1 MRKMKKTSFVLF
13 LTTIGLFFLIG
24 NLSSQQTAEEL
35 FEKAMVIEEA
45 QGDLQ
50 RAIELYEQVLKQ
62 FPGNREI
69 AAKAQLHVGLCYEKL
84 GLREAT
90 SAYQKVVQN
99 YGEQREAVARARE
112 RLSQLTQPEKK
123 PDEPEG
129 IRIRQIWKKAY
140 TDFLGTVSPD
150 GRFLSFVHWGKGD
163 LAIRDLVTGEER
175 ILTHDADA
183 GGGSASGFAQE
194 PTISKN
200 GKQIAYSWW
209 RPQHTYELYVVDVDN
224 PSPSLVYKNEGEHVY
239 PTAWLSDKDLII
251 SRFKYQEKIGLL
263 CSLDL
268 KDGTVRELKRFDRQS
283 WPQAAC
289 SSDEKYTVYDFASE
303 KNAGNF
309 DINVIAMEDGSETA
323 LVKHPA
329 NDRVLGWVPGRK
341 ELLFLS
347 DRTGTWDLWAVPV
360 VEGKLSGP
368 EKRIYTD
375 IGEVGRVGFSQ
386 EGNFFFGFNRRNFNA
401 YIAPLNAETGEL
413 KEKSGKSL
421 LGSNYWIKW
430 SPDGQYLAYIKEN
443 RNASN
448 PWQLTLQDVKTGEE
462 RKIANDIQMAMSPC
476 WSPDGKSILITG
488 IARDESADKGRK
500 SGVYV
505 VDVETGRTTEIFD
518 RSKYKDKITLPD
530 DDAFP
535 LSDLQWSSD
544 GKSIFYL
551 FFTDRL
557 VKLDLETGEEKVLY
571 KHPRFD
577 RGVLTRSPDGK
588 SLLLSTR
595 SPDEKISR
603 LFTIPVEGGEET
615 LLCKAQEAVGF
626 DTALWSPDGKYIYFS
641 ERKDGTNLWRIPAE
655 GGIPQK
661 IWQSKNRTEF
671 FSIHPSGQHIALA
684 IREREMEIRAIENL
698 VQELKKIYGN

>member
-1 MRKMKKTSFVLF
+1 MRKIQKMSRILF
-13 LTTIGLFFLIG
+13 LTALGLFFLAG
-24 NLSSQQTAEEL
+24 HLSSRQTAEEL
-35 FEKAMVIEEA
+35 FEKAMVMEEA

-50 RAIELYEQVLKQ
+50 KAIGLYEQVLKQ
-62 FPGNREI
+62 FPENREI

-84 GLREAT
+84 GLQEAT
-90 SAYQKVVQN
+90 NAYQKVVQN
-99 YGEQREAVARARE
+99 YGEQKEAVAQARE
-112 RLSQLTQPEKK
+112 RLSRLTQPDRK
-123 PDEPEG
+123 PAEPEG
-129 IRIRQIWKKAY
+129 IRIRQIWKKPY

-183 GGGSASGFAQE
+183 GGGSGTGFAQE
-194 PTISKN
+194 PMISKD
-200 GKQIAYSWW
+200 GKRIAYSWW
-209 RPQHTYELYVVDVDN
+209 RPNHTYDLFLIDVEN
-224 PSPSLVYKNEGEHVY
+224 PSPRLLYKNEGEHVY
-239 PTAWLSDKDLII
+239 PAAWLSEKELII
-251 SRFKYQEKIGLL
+251 SRLKYQEKIGIL

-268 KDGTVRELKRFDRQS
+268 TDGTVRELKRFDRQS

-289 SSDEKYTVYDFASE
+289 SPDEKYTAYDFAGE

-309 DINVIAMEDGSETA
+309 DINVIAMEDGRETA
-323 LVKHPA
+323 LVNHPA
-329 NDRVLGWVPGRK
+329 NDRVLGWVPGR
-341 ELLFLS
+341 EMFLFLS

-360 VEGKLSGP
+360 VDGKPSGP
-368 EKRIYTD
+368 EKRIFTD
-375 IGEVGRVGFSQ
+375 IGEVGRAGFTQ
-386 EGNFFFGFNRRNFNA
+386 EGNFFFGLNRRNFNA

-421 LGSNYWIKW
+421 LGSNYWIRW
-430 SPDGQYLAYIKEN
+430 SPDGHRLAYIKED

-476 WSPDGKSILITG
+476 CSPDGKSILITG
-488 IARDESADKGRK
+488 IGRDESSDKGRK
-500 SGVYV
+500 AGVYI
-505 VDVETGRTTEIFD
+505 VDVETGLTTEIFD
-518 RSKYKDKITLPD
+518 LSEYKGKINPPG

-535 LSDLQWSSD
+535 LSDLQWSAD

-557 VKLDLETGEEKVLY
+557 VKRDLETGEEKILY
-571 KHPRFD
+571 RHNHFD

-588 SLLLSTR
+588 SLLLATR
-595 SPDEKISR
+595 SSDEKISR
-603 LFTIPVEGGEET
+603 LFTIPVDGGKET

-655 GGIPQK
+655 GGVPEK

-671 FSIHPSGQHIALA
+671 FGIHPDGKQMSFAM
-684 IREREMEIRAIENL
+684 RERELEIRVIENL
-698 VQELKKIYGN
+698 VRELEKIYER